1 MRSLSICMAVV
12 IALIGVSFPNPSQA
26 SEQVEQS
33 KKASGKAVTIGT
45 IIYDW
50 QHVEDQ
56 MKMLSENGFTSCQ
69 MNYNEGMDEA
79 FAKRLRKAADKYKIK
94 ITTVVGVPGH
104 SEWNFR
110 MGPSTIG
117 LVPSEGREAKIA
129 TYHKMIDFCKMAGV
143 PAMHSHFGFIPED
156 MSSDKY
162 KDFINVMKPLAA
174 YAKERGVCIYFET
187 GQETPT
193 TLIRAIKDIG
203 YEGYAN
209 FDVMYGNDGKPR
221 FLEVNARPGRNTYY
235 VSLAGCPFVK
245 PIVEHYVHHK
255 ETQDALRS
263 KEALADRKFLFTM
276 VPRHVAARETSGDLM
291 EAVLTMYAT
300 DAWQNPLM
308 NSDDCLTQRFWGLV
322 NFEHMKAKFA

>member
-26 SEQVEQS
+26 SEQVVQS

-203 YEGYAN
+203 YDNVFINCDVANLLLYGKANPTDAIRQFGPLVKDIHAKDGCYPSREDPYSLGAEKPIPEGDVDFPAIIKILKQEGYQGAITIEYELN
-209 FDVMYGNDGKPR
+209 G
-221 FLEVNARPGRNTYY
+221 
-235 VSLAGCPFVK
+235 
-245 PIVEHYVHHK
+245 
-255 ETQDALRS
+255 RS
-263 KEALADRKFLFTM
+263 KDYLVKTRKYL
-276 VPRHVAARETSGDLM
+276 
-291 EAVLTMYAT
+291 
-300 DAWQNPLM
+300 QNLL
-308 NSDDCLTQRFWGLV
+308 DK
-322 NFEHMKAKFA
+322 E

>member
-1 MRSLSICMAVV
+1 MAVV

-203 YEGYAN
+203 YDNVFINCDVANLLLYGKANPTDAIRQFGPLVKDIHAKDGCYPSREDPYSLGAEKPIPEGDVDFPAIIKILKQEGYQGAITIEYELN
-209 FDVMYGNDGKPR
+209 G
-221 FLEVNARPGRNTYY
+221 
-235 VSLAGCPFVK
+235 
-245 PIVEHYVHHK
+245 
-255 ETQDALRS
+255 RS
-263 KEALADRKFLFTM
+263 KDYLVKTRKYL
-276 VPRHVAARETSGDLM
+276 
-291 EAVLTMYAT
+291 
-300 DAWQNPLM
+300 QNLL
-308 NSDDCLTQRFWGLV
+308 DK
-322 NFEHMKAKFA
+322 E

>member
-1 MRSLSICMAVV
+1 
-12 IALIGVSFPNPSQA
+12 
-26 SEQVEQS
+26 
-33 KKASGKAVTIGT
+33 
-45 IIYDW
+45 
-50 QHVEDQ
+50 

-203 YEGYAN
+203 YDNVFINCDVANLLLYGKANPTDAIRQFGPLVKDIHAKDGCYPSREDPYSLGAEKPIPEGDVDFPAIIKILKQEGYQGAITIEYELN
-209 FDVMYGNDGKPR
+209 G
-221 FLEVNARPGRNTYY
+221 
-235 VSLAGCPFVK
+235 
-245 PIVEHYVHHK
+245 
-255 ETQDALRS
+255 RS
-263 KEALADRKFLFTM
+263 KDYLVKTRKYL
-276 VPRHVAARETSGDLM
+276 
-291 EAVLTMYAT
+291 
-300 DAWQNPLM
+300 QNLL
-308 NSDDCLTQRFWGLV
+308 DK
-322 NFEHMKAKFA
+322 E